1 MQPGAVPLLLAAA
14 VFLAAVPLNLAFLAA
29 APRAGPHDAPACAR
43 AAGCAPA
50 VRGCAGRIARA
61 QARSRARLAPVATA
75 VQAGGAGTASPLVLY
90 DSTLTQRQVEFSVE
104 DRIKL
109 AQMLDEF
116 GMHYIEAG
124 WPTVFPADRVF
135 FVRARDELE
144 PACFGKL
151 VAMAPLPSAAAGPAS
166 TAETL
171 LKTGAVNVGVAV
183 NAASAQGDLG
193 ETLAATVQL
202 LRADRAD
209 GRVVVHLHNAMH
221 AYQNDAGA
229 VAALIAAACKA
240 GADVVLLIDTGSTAT
255 PWEVEAMTA
264 HLQGAV
270 QWGDTLLG
278 VGCREQTELSV
289 AATLYAA
296 RQGAGV
302 LAGTVNGFGSCADLA
317 VLIPVLQL
325 KMGHALVSPA
335 ALAGLTSLSRAIDE
349 VRVVLCRV
357 CVCARAHVVHVC
369 AVCVHSCV

>member
-14 VFLAAVPLNLAFLAA
+14 VFLAAVPLNRAFLAA
-29 APRAGPHDAPACAR
+29 SPRAVPLDAPARPR

-50 VRGCAGRIARA
+50 ARGCAGRIAHA
-61 QARSRARLAPVATA
+61 QARSRGRLAPAATA
-75 VQAGGAGTASPLVLY
+75 VQAGGAGTAATLVVY
-90 DSTLTQRQVEFSVE
+90 DGTLTQRQAEFSVE

-151 VAMAPLPSAAAGPAS
+151 VAMAPLPAAAAGGGPAS
-166 TAETL
+166 TAEAL

-202 LRADRAD
+202 LRADHPD

-221 AYQNDAGA
+221 AYRNNAGT
-229 VAALIAAACKA
+229 VTALIGAACKA
-240 GADVVLLIDTGSTAT
+240 GADVVLLVDTGGTAT

-270 QWGDTLLG
+270 QWGDTMLG
-278 VGCREQTELSV
+278 IGCREQTELSV

-302 LAGTVNGFGSCADLA
+302 LAGTVNGFGACADLA

-335 ALAGLTSLSRAIDE
+335 ALAGLTSLSRAVDE
-349 VRVVLCRV
+349 
-357 CVCARAHVVHVC
+357 VC
-369 AVCVHSCV
+369 AVL

>member
-1 MQPGAVPLLLAAA
+1 
-14 VFLAAVPLNLAFLAA
+14 
-29 APRAGPHDAPACAR
+29 
-43 AAGCAPA
+43 

-240 GADVVLLIDTGSTAT
+240 GADVVLLVDTGSTAT